1 MFLNVLWTIAVLA
14 ALVSSTELEETC
26 IRGECRDFF
35 GRCLSV
41 NRTNQVCRDIDGLC
55 RSDGERWDYINCLTL
70 ECRSHRI
77 IVVSRKCHSAGECL
91 IMSTENQL
99 CRDHFGNCRRP
110 GSRWKYKCHELTC
123 RRNKASI
130 VNAKCCV
137 RDSKGCI
144 KPLECRSPGE
154 IWTVPGKG
162 TPQTCAVTKNKK
174 GRLHFRYITPPY

>member
-26 IRGECRDFF
+26 IRGE
-35 GRCLSV
+35 
-41 NRTNQVCRDIDGLC
+41 
-55 RSDGERWDYINCLTL
+55 
-70 ECRSHRI
+70 
-77 IVVSRKCHSAGECL
+77 CHSAGECL